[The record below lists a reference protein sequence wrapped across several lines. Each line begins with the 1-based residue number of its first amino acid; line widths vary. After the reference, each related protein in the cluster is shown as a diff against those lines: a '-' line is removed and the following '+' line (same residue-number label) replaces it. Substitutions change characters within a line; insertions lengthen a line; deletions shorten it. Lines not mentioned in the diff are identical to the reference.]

1 MLWLSFLVTLVTA
14 SDGEEREKWQFSES
28 LRTETHRCTSL
39 EFDFIG
45 ELRYIDY
52 LTNGCLVDFQQSL
65 LSNINATIPWTVHEH
80 DIYHMMAHTGQ
91 PSTVKHWSRTSDEAL
106 RRRLSDEIL
115 RHVSP
120 PLLWPTQNDYN
131 GVITSR
137 SCGKCF

>member
-52 LTNGCLVDFQQSL
+52 LTNGCLVERYISHDGPHRSTINCKTLVKDF
-65 LSNINATIPWTVHEH
+65 
-80 DIYHMMAHTGQ
+80 
-91 PSTVKHWSRTSDEAL
+91 
-106 RRRLSDEIL
+106 
-115 RHVSP
+115 
-120 PLLWPTQNDYN
+120 
-131 GVITSR
+131 
-137 SCGKCF
+137 